1 VDQLSKDLSA
11 IGAQIIE
18 RFEAINISRDR
29 ALNEGRQIIRLSANA
44 IRAVHRAEFDDAT
57 SLLADAESLLAALVE
72 HLAPY
77 PNLYWQGYVQDAMKE
92 YAEARLTVAMVTAAP
107 LPSPASLAIEDA
119 PYLNAVAEAASELRR
134 EVLDALR
141 HGKTGRAE
149 QLLATMDAA
158 YDLLVTIDFPD
169 GITGG
174 LRRTTDQFRAV
185 LERTRNDLTLTLTQ
199 DRLERALRR
208 AEETFNAASEERMA
222 QEGPGNVR

>member
-1 VDQLSKDLSA
+1 MNDTSAELTA
-11 IGAQIIE
+11 IGSQIIE
-18 RFEAINISRDR
+18 RFEAVNISRDR

-44 IRAVHRAEFDDAT
+44 VRAVHRAEFDVAGD
-57 SLLADAESLLAALVE
+57 LLGDAENMLAALVE

-92 YAEARLTVAMVTAAP
+92 YAEARMTVAMMTGAP
-107 LPSPASLAIEDA
+107 MPSPADLAIEDA
-119 PYLNAVAEAASELRR
+119 PYLNALAEAGSELRR

-141 HGKTGRAE
+141 HGETERAE

-199 DRLERALRR
+199 DRLERALRH
-208 AEETFNAASEERMA
+208 AEETFRSAGG
-222 QEGPGNVR
+222 EGD

>member
-1 VDQLSKDLSA
+1 MPQSSKELSA
-11 IGAQIIE
+11 IGARIIE
-18 RFEAINISRDR
+18 RFEAVNISRDR

-57 SLLADAESLLAALVE
+57 ALLTEAETLLAALVE

-92 YAEARLTVAMVTAAP
+92 YAEARLTIAMVTGAP
-107 LPSPASLAIEDA
+107 LPAPDELRIEDA
-119 PYLNAVAEAASELRR
+119 PYLNALAEAASELRR

-141 HGKTGRAE
+141 HGQTDRAE
-149 QLLATMDAA
+149 QLLAMMDTA
-158 YDLLVTIDFPD
+158 YDLLVTVDFPD

-208 AEETFNAASEERMA
+208 AEETFTAATGNAD
-222 QEGPGNVR
+222 

>member
-1 VDQLSKDLSA
+1 MAQTSKDLSA
-11 IGAQIIE
+11 ISAEIIE
-18 RFEAINISRDR
+18 RFEAVNVSRDR

-44 IRAVHRAEFDDAT
+44 VRAVHRAEIDDAA
-57 SLLADAESLLAALVE
+57 SLLAEAETLLAALIE
-72 HLAPY
+72 HLTPY

-92 YAEARLTVAMVTAAP
+92 YAEARMTTAMVTGAP
-107 LPSPASLAIEDA
+107 LPSPAMLKIEDA
-119 PYLNAVAEAASELRR
+119 PYLNALAEAASELRR

-141 HGKTGRAE
+141 HGQTGRAE
-149 QLLATMDAA
+149 QLLAMMDAA
-158 YDLLVTIDFPD
+158 YDVLVTIDFPD

-208 AEETFNAASEERMA
+208 AEETFTAGSTSD
-222 QEGPGNVR
+222 G

>member
-1 VDQLSKDLSA
+1 MTSTRDELAA
-11 IGAQIIE
+11 IASQIIE
-18 RFEAINISRDR
+18 RFEAVNISRDR

-44 IRAVHRAEFDDAT
+44 VRAVHRAEFDAAEV
-57 SLLADAESLLAALVE
+57 LLADAESLLAALVQ

-92 YAEARLTVAMVTAAP
+92 YAEARMTMAMMTGAP
-107 LPSPASLAIEDA
+107 MPGPADLAIEDA
-119 PYLNAVAEAASELRR
+119 PYLNALAEAGSELRR

-141 HGKTGRAE
+141 HGETERAE
-149 QLLATMDAA
+149 QLLDSMDAA

-199 DRLERALRR
+199 DRLERALRH
-208 AEETFNAASEERMA
+208 AEETFKSAGGATA
-222 QEGPGNVR
+222 

>member
-1 VDQLSKDLSA
+1 MESMSKDLSA
-11 IGAQIIE
+11 IGAKIIE
-18 RFEAINISRDR
+18 RFEAVNISRDR

-44 IRAVHRAEFDDAT
+44 IRAVHRGELDDAA
-57 SLLADAESLLAALVE
+57 SLLAEAETLLAALVE

-92 YAEARLTVAMVTAAP
+92 YAEARMTVAMVTGAP
-107 LPSPASLAIEDA
+107 LPAPSSLAIEDA
-119 PYLNAVAEAASELRR
+119 PYLNALAEAASELRR
-134 EVLDALR
+134 EVLDSLR
-141 HGKTGRAE
+141 HGQTDRAE
-149 QLLATMDAA
+149 HLLATMDAA

-208 AEETFNAASEERMA
+208 AEETFNAAKGTA
-222 QEGPGNVR
+222 D

>member
-1 VDQLSKDLSA
+1 MEQLSTDLSV
-11 IGAQIIE
+11 IGARIIE
-18 RFEAINISRDR
+18 RFDAINVSRDR
-29 ALNEGRQIIRLSANA
+29 ALNEGRQIIRLSANT
-44 IRAVHRAEFDDAT
+44 IRAVHRGEFDDAA
-57 SLLADAESLLAALVE
+57 SLLAEAETLLAALVE

-92 YAEARLTVAMVTAAP
+92 YAEARMTVAMVTGAP
-107 LPSPASLAIEDA
+107 LPTPESLVIEDA
-119 PYLNAVAEAASELRR
+119 PYLNALAEAASELRR

-141 HGKTGRAE
+141 HGKTDRAE
-149 QLLATMDAA
+149 HLLAIMDAA

-208 AEETFNAASEERMA
+208 AEETFTAAHGA
-222 QEGPGNVR
+222 LDN

>member
-1 VDQLSKDLSA
+1 VDHLSNDLSA

-18 RFEAINISRDR
+18 RFEAVNVSRDR
-29 ALNEGRQIIRLSANA
+29 ALNEGRQIIRLSANT
-44 IRAVHRAEFDDAT
+44 IRAVHRAEFDDAAA
-57 SLLADAESLLAALVE
+57 LLDEAGTLLAALVS

-92 YAEARLTVAMVTAAP
+92 YAEARITVAMVTGAT

-119 PYLNAVAEAASELRR
+119 PFLNALAEAASELRR

-141 HGKTGRAE
+141 HGKTERAE
-149 QLLATMDAA
+149 QLLSTMDAA

-208 AEETFNAASEERMA
+208 AEATFTAAKGA
-222 QEGPGNVR
+222 PDT

>member
-1 VDQLSKDLSA
+1 MPQPSKELSA
-11 IGAQIIE
+11 IGARIID
-18 RFEAINISRDR
+18 RFESVNISRDR

-57 SLLADAESLLAALVE
+57 ALLTEAETLLAALVE

-92 YAEARLTVAMVTAAP
+92 YAEARLTIAMVTGAP
-107 LPSPASLAIEDA
+107 LPAPDELRIEDA
-119 PYLNAVAEAASELRR
+119 PYLNALAEAASELRR

-141 HGKTGRAE
+141 HGQTDRAE
-149 QLLATMDAA
+149 QLLAMMDTA
-158 YDLLVTIDFPD
+158 YDLLVTVDFPD

-208 AEETFNAASEERMA
+208 AEETFTAAT
-222 QEGPGNVR
+222 GTGD